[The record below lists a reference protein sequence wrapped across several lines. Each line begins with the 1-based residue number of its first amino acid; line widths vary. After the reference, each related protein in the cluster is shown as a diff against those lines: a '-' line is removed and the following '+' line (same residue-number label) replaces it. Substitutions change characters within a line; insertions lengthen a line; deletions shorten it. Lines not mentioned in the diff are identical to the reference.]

1 MRVLVIIAHANPKSF
16 NHAVLE
22 AFTRGLKDGGHSFE
36 VVDLYA
42 IKFDP
47 SLKLEEFP
55 IVGIQTPK
63 DVLEQQEKVAQADAL
78 ALIYPIIWMNFP
90 AILKGWLER
99 VFNYGFAYNLTEA
112 GMLQGDLS
120 GRIGML
126 EHKKALLINTTAW
139 SEASYR
145 ETPGMLDAMEKIM
158 VEYALKY
165 PGISNVEHIFL
176 YQVPTVSDET
186 RKEYLELA
194 YRLGR
199 EF

>member
-1 MRVLVIIAHANPKSF
+1 MRVLIVIAHANPNSF
-16 NHAVLE
+16 SHAVLE
-22 AFTRGLKDGGHSFE
+22 AFTKGLKDGGHTFE

-42 IKFDP
+42 IGFDP
-47 SLKLEEFP
+47 CLNLEEYRIIGFE
-55 IVGIQTPK
+55 TPK

-78 ALIYPIIWMNFP
+78 AFVYPVIWMNFP

-112 GMLQGDLS
+112 GMLRGDLK
-120 GRIGML
+120 GRIGIL
-126 EHKKALLINTTAW
+126 KHKKALLINTTGW

-158 VEYALKY
+158 VDYALKY
-165 PGISNVEHIFL
+165 PGISNVEHVFL
-176 YQVPTVSDET
+176 YQALTVDDET
-186 RKEYLELA
+186 RKGYLELA
-194 YRLGR
+194 YRLGK